1 MRRRSEGAEGGMPTS
16 PPLLALDAGQQ
27 AAAAQL
33 THHLNNILSMVAEHF
48 TSLQGLKVGVVTNF
62 FNKINKINSNSA
74 LKLPWTNIHSV
85 SVETYSKQTS

>member
-48 TSLQGLKVGVVTNF
+48 TSLQGLKVGVVVTNF
-62 FNKINKINSNSA
+62 FNKINSNSA